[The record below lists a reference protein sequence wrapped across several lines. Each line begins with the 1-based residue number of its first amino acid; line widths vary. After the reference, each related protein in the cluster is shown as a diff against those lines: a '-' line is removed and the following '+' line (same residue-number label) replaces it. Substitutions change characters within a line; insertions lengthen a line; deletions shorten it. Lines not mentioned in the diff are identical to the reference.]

1 MEFSDN
7 INQSMLSGT
16 IDNDLPGVSERSTK
30 VELMKAYKAMLNKYE
45 ENVKGK
51 RLQQAKTDVNTQLV
65 EKAGQ
70 YTIGVI
76 LQQFEGTKLDMSHA
90 FDAFAQKI
98 TAEAKKFEELQQA
111 IQIQQNRLKEIYD
124 IEAAA
129 ISLEDLIKAQEIK
142 KESFEAEYE
151 ELKITRK
158 REQEEYQYTLNQQ
171 HKKDEVLRQEQE
183 GVLKKREEEFMKR
196 EQEFQEFRKKVEL
209 FPKELLQA
217 VEQAKKETAELI
229 QKEMEMRSALVAK
242 ETAGEKKVFETR
254 INFMEDLISKQS
266 SEIVSIK
273 KELEQSARQVQSI
286 AEKAIEGSSGKQ
298 TLKAVSDIAMQ
309 QARMHE

>member
-1 MEFSDN
+1 MESSDN
-7 INQSMLSGT
+7 INQSILSET
-16 IDNDLPGVSERSTK
+16 IDNNLSGVSEKSTK
-30 VELMKAYKAMLNKYE
+30 AELMKAYKSMLNKYE

-51 RLQQAKTDVNTQLV
+51 RLQQAKTDANTQLV

-70 YTIGVI
+70 YTISVI
-76 LQQFEGTKLDMSHA
+76 LQQLERTKLDMSHT
-90 FDAFAQKI
+90 FESFAQKI
-98 TAEAKKFEELQQA
+98 TAEAKKFDELQQA
-111 IQIQQNRLKEIYD
+111 IQIQQNRLKDIYD

-158 REQEEYQYTLNQQ
+158 REQEEYQYALSQQ
-171 HKKDEVLRQEQE
+171 RKKDEVLRQEQE
-183 GVLKKREEEFMKR
+183 GLLKKREEELLKR
-196 EQEFQEFRKKVEL
+196 EQEFKDLRKKAEL
-209 FPKELLQA
+209 FPNELLQA
-217 VEQAKKETAELI
+217 VEQAKKETTELI

-254 INFMEDLISKQS
+254 INFQEDLISKQS
-266 SEIVSIK
+266 SEIISLK
-273 KELEQSARQVQSI
+273 KELEQSARNVQSI

-309 QARMHE
+309 QARTHE

>member
-7 INQSMLSGT
+7 INQSILPET
-16 IDNDLPGVSERSTK
+16 IDNNFPGVSEKSTK
-30 VELMKAYKAMLNKYE
+30 AELMKAYKIMLNKYE

-51 RLQQAKTDVNTQLV
+51 RLQQAKTDANTQLV
-65 EKAGQ
+65 EKAGH

-76 LQQFEGTKLDMSHA
+76 LQQLESTKFDMAHT
-90 FDAFAQKI
+90 FDVFAQKI
-98 TAEAKKFEELQQA
+98 TEEAKKFDELQQA

-183 GVLKKREEEFMKR
+183 EILKKREEELLKR
-196 EQEFQEFRKKVEL
+196 EQEFQELRKKVEL

-217 VEQAKKETAELI
+217 VEQAKKETTELI

-242 ETAGEKKVFETR
+242 EIAGDKKVFETR

-266 SEIVSIK
+266 SEIVSLK